1 MELLNNFG
9 IQPKKVYH
17 NLSQAQYRD
26 EVIDR
31 GEGRLSSNG
40 TAVVTTGIFTGR
52 SPNDRFFVLNSDS
65 EQKIDWGEI
74 NKPLPSDSF
83 DTLLDLVK
91 DEMNDQDLFVFDG
104 FAGADARYRLPI
116 RIVTMKAWQSHFSNN
131 MFIRPSKEEF
141 SSFNPEFT
149 VLNASSVNVS
159 NWSQLSLNSEI
170 FIVVNIEKKPH

>member
-9 IQPKKVYH
+9 IRPKKVYH

-91 DEMNDQDLFVFDG
+91 DEMNNQDL
-104 FAGADARYRLPI
+104 
-116 RIVTMKAWQSHFSNN
+116 
-131 MFIRPSKEEF
+131 
-141 SSFNPEFT
+141 
-149 VLNASSVNVS
+149 
-159 NWSQLSLNSEI
+159 
-170 FIVVNIEKKPH
+170 